1 MKKLTLILLALVGV
15 VSFNSCKDDEP
26 EQKPTTTTNII
37 TELNGYTGKTFE
49 QITPTIQAKGFN
61 LLNTENIEGLTIYY
75 FTNTDN
81 SYKYSIGEY
90 NDTVVA
96 ASYEYINDNKNLLL
110 TNYEKNSQT
119 ALSFVGN
126 NPLIYYSSD
135 IAIMNSEE
143 GNMEFNNRA
152 DYLTAYNQNKDS
164 INYCSETWMSQT
176 AMVGTEFNYDEFDGH
191 YSLVGY
197 GDMLRMP
204 VINKKGKNKSIF
216 DILKHNK

>member
-1 MKKLTLILLALVGV
+1 MKKLTLILLALVGI
-15 VSFNSCKDDEP
+15 VSFNSCKEDQP
-26 EQKPTTTTNII
+26 EQPTPTTTNIF
-37 TELNGYTGKTFE
+37 TELKGYTGKTFE

-164 INYCSETWMSQT
+164 IYYCSETWMSQT

-197 GDMLRMP
+197 GDLLRMP
-204 VINKKGKNKSIF
+204 VIFSKAKNKSIF
-216 DILKHNK
+216 EILKHNK